1 MPAKYSLRYLPIAQD
16 DLISIFDWIAQD
28 GSNRA
33 LLFIEKLDKLIF
45 LLGKQPLL
53 GREPRHP
60 KLKEYGYRTLII
72 DSYLIFSI
80 LRKNTIEIHRIIHA
94 SKNLDD
100 LL

>member
-28 GSNRA
+28 SPNRA
-33 LLFIEKLDKLIF
+33 LLFVEKLDKLIG
-45 LLGKQPLL
+45 LLEKQPLL

-60 KLKEYGYRTLII
+60 KLKEYGYRILII
-72 DSYLIFSI
+72 DSYLIFYL
-80 LRKNTIEIHRIIHA
+80 LRKKTIEIHRIIHA
-94 SKNLDD
+94 SRNLDD